1 MKKVYTLSAVLAAF
15 ALQAQFTVTVQASAD
30 FKDQDAILYTLN
42 GSKDIIVTKE
52 QSKNNTWTFKY
63 PNNYMGMM
71 KVYFPG
77 TNNTISFIS
86 ENKNVNLKLET
97 QNNKV
102 KEIVYLDEANDLM
115 SKQQEGSQKKELIL
129 PALAQIKEYYKDNT
143 EFGKA
148 LKLEIDRLSGK
159 ASSID
164 AAKHPFISYYNT
176 NYSKFLSAPVDSAKK
191 VDQEE
196 IINFLDKSNDM
207 LESSSLLR
215 PVLVAY
221 LNSGGNTNVGASVD
235 KLLDRLKVET
245 PRGQTVLSELI
256 DIFDVYDM
264 DEFKNKYLSQAK
276 NLKCTINDRLASTLK
291 SNANVEMGAVFPNY
305 KFQSATNTTAKSLH
319 DIKADKKVIVFWSST
334 CSHCESELP
343 KLLEKYN
350 DLKTKNIQVV
360 AFSLDVDKNS
370 YTSKIAAFPW
380 VNDSELRG
388 WNSNYVDTYNI
399 HATPTYFIL
408 DANNKIISKP
418 DHVGDVLEYFK
429 LK

>member
-1 MKKVYTLSAVLAAF
+1 MKKIYTLSAVLAAF
-15 ALQAQFTVTVQASAD
+15 ALQAQFTVTIQTPAD

-71 KVYFPG
+71 KIYFPT
-77 TNNTISFIS
+77 TNNTVSFIS
-86 ENKNVNLKLET
+86 ENKNVNIKLDI

-102 KEIVYLDEANDLM
+102 KDVTYLDEANELM

-129 PALAQIKEYYKDNT
+129 PALTQIKEYYKDNT
-143 EFGKA
+143 DFGKA
-148 LKLEIDRLSGK
+148 LKTEIDRLAGTS
-159 ASSID
+159 SSID
-164 AAKHPFISYYNT
+164 AAKHPFITYYNT
-176 NYSKFLSAPVDSAKK
+176 NYSKFIGNSSEGNKK

-215 PVLVAY
+215 PILVSY
-221 LNSGGNTNVGASVD
+221 LNSGGNTNVAGSVD

-256 DIFDVYDM
+256 DIFDVYQM
-264 DEFKNKYLSQAK
+264 DEFKNKYLGLAK

-305 KFQSATNTTAKSLH
+305 KFQSATNTTAKSIH
-319 DIKADKKVIVFWSST
+319 DVKADKKVIVFWSST
-334 CSHCESELP
+334 CSHCETELP

-350 DLKTKNIQVV
+350 DLKAKNIQVI
-360 AFSLDVDKNS
+360 ALSLDVDKNS
-370 YTSKIAAFPW
+370 YSKKIAAFPW
-380 VNDSELRG
+380 INDSELRG
-388 WNSNYVDTYNI
+388 WNSSYVDMYNV

-408 DANNKIISKP
+408 DANNKIINKP
-418 DHVGDVLEYFK
+418 DHVGNVLEYFM

>member
-52 QSKNNTWTFKY
+52 QSKNNIWTFKY
-63 PNNYMGMM
+63 PNHYMGMM

-215 PVLVAY
+215 PVLVSY
-221 LNSGGNTNVGASVD
+221 LNSGGNANVGASVD

-319 DIKADKKVIVFWSST
+319 DIKADKKVIIFWSST

-380 VNDSELRG
+380 INDSELRG